1 MGENVSTKTARCIA
15 IAASVAASL
24 ISVAPGQAQ
33 QYPDRNITMV
43 VPFPPG
49 GTTDIVARILTEQ
62 LSADLGKQVIIENR
76 GGASTSIGAQ
86 YVAGADKDGYTL
98 LFASATTFTTN
109 PHLLASIKYK
119 LEDLAPV
126 AMVVKVPFAF
136 VVKKDF
142 PAADVAAFRAYALA
156 NPSKVNNATNGPGS
170 TVHLMGEVVAR
181 GLGVKLQHVHYRGA
195 APAMNDMLAGIVDS
209 NVEALTNT
217 VPNHKAGMYRAIAVL
232 SDERL
237 PQLPE
242 VPTFKELGF
251 PSIVGA
257 TWFAVF
263 APAGTPQPVVDRLS
277 AAINKVIRTPEFA
290 RKMEPIGNQ
299 PWPMTPAELD
309 THVKSERDR
318 LGKLVREANITVD

>member
-1 MGENVSTKTARCIA
+1 MSNNKKGRWFVV
-15 IAASVAASL
+15 AAAFAASL
-24 ISVAPGQAQ
+24 FAAAPGEAQ

-62 LSADLGKQVIIENR
+62 LSTELGKQVVIENR

-86 YVAGADKDGYTL
+86 VVAGADKDGYTL

-109 PHLLASIKYK
+109 PHLLASIKYR
-119 LEDLAPV
+119 LEDFAPV

-142 PAADVAAFRAYALA
+142 PAVDVAAFRAYALA

-170 TVHLMGEVVAR
+170 TVHLMGEIVAR

-217 VPNHKAGMYRAIAVL
+217 VPNHKAGMYRALAVL
-232 SDERL
+232 SEERL
-237 PQLPE
+237 PQLPD

-263 APAGTPQPVVDRLS
+263 APAGTPQPVLDRLR
-277 AAINKVIRTPEFA
+277 AAITRIVRTPEFA
-290 RKMEPIGNQ
+290 KKMEPIGNQ
-299 PWPMTPAELD
+299 PWPMTPAELE

-318 LGKLVREANITVD
+318 LGKLIREANITVD